1 MSGLWHY
8 RARVARVVDGDTIDV
23 TLDLG
28 FYTTTQQR
36 LRLAG
41 IDTPEIRGIEKAEGL
56 KASDFVMQWVED
68 VEKKETEVDG
78 PWLDWPFIV
87 ETGKTGKY
95 GRWIAKVFAASD
107 RANCLNYAID
117 KAGHSKTEGYGPGQ
131 WT

>member
-8 RARVARVVDGDTIDV
+8 QAQVTRVVDGDTIDV

-28 FYTTTQQR
+28 FRMTTQQR

-41 IDTPEIRGIEKAEGL
+41 IDTPRIWSIEKAEGL
-56 KASDFVMQWVED
+56 KASDFVTQWVEE
-68 VEKKETEVDG
+68 VEKEETEVSG
-78 PWLDWPFIV
+78 PWLNWPFLV

-107 RANCLNYAID
+107 RTNCLNDAID
-117 KAGHSKTEGYGPGQ
+117 KAGHNKVEGYGPGQ